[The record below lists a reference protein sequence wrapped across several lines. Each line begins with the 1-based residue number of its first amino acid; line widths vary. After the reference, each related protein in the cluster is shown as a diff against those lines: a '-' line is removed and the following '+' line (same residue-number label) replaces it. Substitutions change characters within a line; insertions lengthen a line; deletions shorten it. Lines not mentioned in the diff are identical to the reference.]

1 MSFGN
6 DNPVATAR
14 RRTILKMLKMYI
26 MYHLH
31 GILLKCDKIMIISHK
46 MNHCKLSKCVFYYSI
61 RMI

>member
-14 RRTILKMLKMYI
+14 RRTISKMLKMYI

-31 GILLKCDKIMIISHK
+31 GILLKCDTIMIISHK
-46 MNHCKLSKCVFYYSI
+46 MNHCKLSKCVF
-61 RMI
+61 